1 MAYSAGTLKQIAV
14 VNSTPDG
21 IQGGVWHSGGGLAA
35 EKRDATM
42 RSSTPLSL
50 TAAMGDAI
58 TANHEYL
65 NDRDLD
71 LSQPQRLGSV
81 GCEVSAGV
89 RDRHKLLWR

>member
-21 IQGGVWHSGGGLAA
+21 IQGGVCHSGGGL
-35 EKRDATM
+35 